1 MVVVKMVALVL
12 SLGMDNLLVSL
23 SLGIAR
29 TRGTLKI
36 ALAFVSAEAL
46 MPLVGLLIGKEASHL
61 VGPWAP
67 LGGAMALL
75 TLAMWLLW
83 FDHDEH
89 EADNA
94 RNLHGFAL
102 LVAALSVSVDE
113 LAVGFSI
120 GLVGVPV
127 TLTVG
132 LIAVQAFIFTTLG
145 MTMGAKIKGHVGEWA
160 EKLGGGVL
168 GLLGLVIAFDAVS
181 RLLR

>member
-1 MVVVKMVALVL
+1 MVVVKMIALVL

-23 SLGIAR
+23 SLGMAR

-46 MPLVGLLIGKEASHL
+46 MPLVGLLIGKEASQL

-67 LGGAMALL
+67 LVGALALL
-75 TLAMWLLW
+75 TLAIWLLW
-83 FDHDEH
+83 FDRDER
-89 EADNA
+89 EADTA
-94 RNLHGFAL
+94 RNLHGLAL
-102 LVAALSVSVDE
+102 LMAAFSVSVDE

-127 TLTVG
+127 TLTLG
-132 LIAVQAFIFTTLG
+132 LIAVQAFIFTILG
-145 MTMGAKIKGHVGEWA
+145 MTIGSQIQGHVGEWA

-168 GLLGLVIAFDAVS
+168 GLLGLLIAFYAVS